1 MTRIRTRLTL
11 ICEVKDDESTDEA
24 IERVREMW
32 DDEFQSEDVLVEID
46 AID

>member
-11 ICEVKDDESTDEA
+11 TCEVKDGESTDEA